1 MEIHLILGGGNAQTK
16 APVNSFSQR
25 IMALRKEEKYQL
37 AIHLKCLPEKNAGK

>member
-1 MEIHLILGGGNAQTK
+1 MVGGANAYTK

-25 IMALRKEEKYQL
+25 IMALREEEKYQL